1 MPCLAEQAKVQQL
14 IDEVVGLL
22 GGSESVRRGERFS
35 EAIGE
40 LVEESLLVSAHTCE
54 ALERTS
60 DYRIR
65 KAMKHFDEQPCL
77 HHDFRQVARNVG
89 LSRSR
94 FFEQFKRSVG
104 IAPTMYVDGLVVERA
119 IALLVDSDC
128 RIDEISASLGFAAQS
143 SFSRFFKERVGF
155 SPPRC
160 ATPRS
165 CVYQRSAET
174 TKSDA
179 RLNANWMPAP
189 SCETICV
196 LRNCTVT

>member
-1 MPCLAEQAKVQQL
+1 MPCNALFGRTAKVQQL

-22 GGSESVRRGERFS
+22 GGSESVRRDERFS

-155 SPPRC
+155 SPTALRH
-160 ATPRS
+160 A
-165 CVYQRSAET
+165 ALL
-174 TKSDA
+174 
-179 RLNANWMPAP
+179 RLPA
-189 SCETICV
+189 V
-196 LRNCTVT
+196 G